1 MAKKKISLDTLL
13 KAGEKAHLQ
22 TTSNNEIKVSHA
34 KLLEISLYKIKEN
47 PYQPRLLIDKE
58 EIESLANSIEQ
69 NGLMQP
75 ILVKKI
81 ANEEYMLIAGHRRKE
96 AFEFLKKEKIEAIV
110 YDENEINEKEL
121 VALSLLEN
129 IQRVNLTPMEISIS
143 FSQAL
148 ENGIFAN
155 AQDLAVAI
163 GKSKSFLSKLLSLKN
178 LDDTI
183 IKDLIQNRAVK
194 DVESLYLLQKIKDKD
209 LQVSLYEQYKN
220 GTIGREEI
228 KQSIQNQKITP
239 HFIKESYKLRVSKDK
254 LSLVFDIRKIDEH
267 KKEELQ
273 FKLQELLK
281 EFE

>member
-148 ENGIFAN
+148 ENGIFTN

-183 IKDLIQNRAVK
+183 IKDLIQNRAIK

-209 LQVSLYEQYKN
+209 LQVSLYKQYKN

-239 HFIKESYKLRVSKDK
+239 HLIKENYKLRVFKDK